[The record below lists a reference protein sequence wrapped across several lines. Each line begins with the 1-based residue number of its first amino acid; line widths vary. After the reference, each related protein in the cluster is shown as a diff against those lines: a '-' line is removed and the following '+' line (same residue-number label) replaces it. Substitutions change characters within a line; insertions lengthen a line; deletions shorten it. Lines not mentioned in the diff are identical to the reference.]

1 MFSRY
6 KIIILLILFPLVF
19 SSCYTFRRTGYWQ
32 EQRIGLP
39 KYERSAFEDYRLRV
53 NDEIVFRLLT
63 SDPEVSRIYGRGGPT
78 NSHRIA
84 SDGTVDIPFIH
95 AIPIEGLTLR
105 EATAVLQE
113 RFREIAPD
121 AVVRMS
127 IQNRTFTVIGDVGT
141 GVFPVYK
148 DRLNIFQALALAG
161 DLHLTGD
168 RQRVT
173 ILRETND
180 GIRRME
186 FDIRPRSVIGSEF
199 YYVFPNDII
208 YVRRLPASFWMPAN
222 YAGLVSLVNMTVTLF
237 NTVLIYTRLG
247 N

>member
-1 MFSRY
+1 MFSRN

-32 EQRIGLP
+32 EQRFGLP
-39 KYERSAFEDYRLRV
+39 EYERWAFEDYRLRV

-63 SDPEVSRIYGRGGPT
+63 SDPEMSRIYAT
-78 NSHRIA
+78 MHSHRIA

-95 AIPIEGLTLR
+95 RIPIEGLTLR
-105 EATAVLQE
+105 EATTMLQE
-113 RFREIAPD
+113 RFREIVPD

-161 DLHLTGD
+161 DLQLTGD
-168 RQRVT
+168 RRRVT
-173 ILRETND
+173 ILRETD
-180 GIRRME
+180 EGIRRME

-208 YVRRLPASFWMPAN
+208 YVRRLPASFWMPTN
-222 YAGLVSLVNMTVTLF
+222 YAGFIGLVNITVTIF
-237 NTVLIYTRLG
+237 NTILIYTQLSD
-247 N
+247 